1 MKTISIKIEDVTR
14 ILNPVMI
21 PDVTE
26 LDEVVVTKS
35 KRRSQRDLEE
45 DYPINENII
54 KTAWGYVDV
63 TKSPGQVW
71 LMSETDINPVRL
83 CILDLLRNRFP
94 GISIIGN
101 CTQGGSVVSRRFGS
115 LTQPRGYS
123 FDIDGQL
130 FNDAPVWLPLPA
142 IKRIAIFP
150 GLAMSSR
157 YGNFGAG
164 GIIVINTINGNPQ
177 IEKVVDRA
185 RLRNNFLNSK
195 VLTTAEVEANMPT
208 YLRELQ
214 ATTSREAAKAVFE
227 KYDNQYG
234 SSPYFYLDSYEY
246 FYDEWN
252 DISFADEVIDTKFNA
267 FRNNAVLL
275 KALAYIYEKQGRFE
289 ESNEVYKEVF
299 ILRPNYAQSYLDIAN
314 SYRNLK
320 ETKQAASIYARYEY
334 LLNEGFMEVDTA
346 GFGPIIYREF
356 NNLLMLN
363 KEAVVEGRKAKKL
376 FVAEEEF
383 EGTRL
388 VFEWNDSEAEFELQ
402 FVNPGNQYHMWKHS
416 LADNVEVIERE
427 KEFGYNTTEYLMDG
441 SLPGTWKINANYLG
455 NKSLS
460 PTYLKATVYHNYGS
474 KAQRKEIKLFKLM
487 LKNVNQ
493 ELFELNIS
501 SRVN

>member
-1 MKTISIKIEDVTR
+1 
-14 ILNPVMI
+14 
-21 PDVTE
+21 
-26 LDEVVVTKS
+26 
-35 KRRSQRDLEE
+35 
-45 DYPINENII
+45 
-54 KTAWGYVDV
+54 
-63 TKSPGQVW
+63 
-71 LMSETDINPVRL
+71 
-83 CILDLLRNRFP
+83 
-94 GISIIGN
+94 
-101 CTQGGSVVSRRFGS
+101 
-115 LTQPRGYS
+115 
-123 FDIDGQL
+123 
-130 FNDAPVWLPLPA
+130 
-142 IKRIAIFP
+142 
-150 GLAMSSR
+150 
-157 YGNFGAG
+157 
-164 GIIVINTINGNPQ
+164 
-177 IEKVVDRA
+177 
-185 RLRNNFLNSK
+185 
-195 VLTTAEVEANMPT
+195 
-208 YLRELQ
+208 
-214 ATTSREAAKAVFE
+214 
-227 KYDNQYG
+227 
-234 SSPYFYLDSYEY
+234 
-246 FYDEWN
+246 
-252 DISFADEVIDTKFNA
+252 
-267 FRNNAVLL
+267 
-275 KALAYIYEKQGRFE
+275 
-289 ESNEVYKEVF
+289 
-299 ILRPNYAQSYLDIAN
+299 
-314 SYRNLK
+314 LK